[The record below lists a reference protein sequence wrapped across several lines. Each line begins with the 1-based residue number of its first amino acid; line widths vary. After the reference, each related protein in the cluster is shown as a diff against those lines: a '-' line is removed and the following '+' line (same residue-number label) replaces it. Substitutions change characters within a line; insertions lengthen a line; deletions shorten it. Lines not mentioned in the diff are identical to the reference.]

1 MCVSLS
7 EYSLSVLYNGKLDY
21 ALTLIDDALEIRY
34 YELFGGE
41 TWHEHLVS
49 SFTWVRKESDIIH

>member
-41 TWHEHLVS
+41 T
-49 SFTWVRKESDIIH
+49 